1 MITDPVRTDDP
12 PAVQPATVRI
22 EDVRY
27 AIDGIPLLHG
37 VSLTAPAGRL
47 TGVLGPNGAG
57 KSTLLRIVAGLTKPA
72 AGQVLVG
79 DDDLHRLPR
88 RIRARRVA
96 FLEQQSAT
104 EQPLRVRQVVE
115 LGRIPHLGRWQSPGP
130 LDRAAVDEALH
141 SVGMIGYADR
151 RWSTLS
157 GGEQQRVQLAR
168 ALAQRPEVLIL
179 DEPTNHLDIA
189 AQLSIMARVAE
200 LGRTGIAAVH
210 DLHLA
215 ASYCDHVVLLSRG
228 RVAAAGAPAAVLTPD
243 LIEQVY
249 GVRPRTLPDPES
261 GRPVLIFDRAA
272 PIADHG
278 EVGIEAKVHS
288 P

>member
-1 MITDPVRTDDP
+1 M
-12 PAVQPATVRI
+12 TVRPTSVRV

-27 AIDGIPLLHG
+27 AIDGTPLLHG

-57 KSTLLRIVAGLTKPA
+57 KSTLLRIVAGLAKPA
-72 AGQVLVG
+72 AGRVLVG

-88 RIRARRVA
+88 RLRARRVA
-96 FLEQQSAT
+96 FLEQQAAT

-115 LGRIPHLGRWQSPGP
+115 LGRIPHLGRWQAPGP
-130 LDRAAVDEALH
+130 VDRIAVDEALD
-141 SVGMIGYADR
+141 SVGMIDYADR

-168 ALAQRPEVLIL
+168 ALAQQPEVLIL

-189 AQLSIMARVAE
+189 AQLSIMARVAG

-210 DLHLA
+210 DLNLA
-215 ASYCDHVVLLSRG
+215 ATYCDWLVLLDGG
-228 RVAAAGAPAAVLTPD
+228 RVVASGTPESVLTPE
-243 LIEQVY
+243 LIALTY
-249 GVRPRTLPDPES
+249 GVSSRVLDHPDD
-261 GRPVLIFDRAA
+261 GHPVLVFDRFQERLSPGNTSA
-272 PIADHG
+272 PNTF
-278 EVGIEAKVHS
+278 
-288 P
+288 